1 MAETKT
7 AKKTSFVQ
15 RVLDKLK
22 GGEEAKLARFHKK
35 ALKYNTDQIKL
46 RRDAIEELKE
56 KRADKQE
63 EYEDALLNIDEDS
76 IKTVDAVNSYVPDYV
91 RRMFR
96 YQGEIEELDAEIELK
111 EKEIAKFEQLSGDL
125 A

>member
-7 AKKTSFVQ
+7 AKKMTFVQ
-15 RVLDKLK
+15 RVIEKLK
-22 GGEEAKLARFHKK
+22 GGEEAKLGRFHKK

-46 RRDAIEELKE
+46 RRDAIEELRE
-56 KRADKQE
+56 KRADKKE

-91 RRMFR
+91 TRMFR
-96 YQGEIEELDAEIELK
+96 YQAEMEELDEQISNK
-111 EKEIAKFEQLSGDL
+111 EKEIAKFEQLSRDL
-125 A
+125 G